1 MNDAM
6 NDNSPEYANKMISSQ
21 QTYKNNYFFKT
32 WLSIDSL
39 IYTIYHLEV
48 FEKSEKSELETYY
61 M

>member
-39 IYTIYHLEV
+39 IYTIYHL
-48 FEKSEKSELETYY
+48 
-61 M
+61 